1 MAFLVPFNIIVV
13 LFVIIIFLSAIVSFK
28 RLKITDKTLKLFML
42 LLIMCIWGI
51 FTVGF
56 SYGLLTFFTYFP
68 AIILYSIPLNKQ
80 IRTLNFVTKWFSILM
95 IGSISIFIITR
106 VVHFG
111 PPMGVLQLSSQNY
124 DPFNNY
130 ILFIESTSIFN
141 LIFYRFNGP
150 FLEPGHLSLICSLLL
165 FANQYRF
172 KENRYL
178 WVLLV
183 CVLLSFSLAGYLIS
197 ALGYILLKIR
207 SIKLFLYS
215 GIIFG
220 SMFIFVSYVWNEGNN
235 PINTLIFSRME
246 VDEEKG
252 IAGNN
257 RTTEQTDDYFSK
269 NFNNGKL
276 WIGLGTN
283 EKDDTFIRGSG
294 YKIYFIRY
302 GIISFIFVLF
312 FYYNLIPQRCNHR
325 YAIIFLLLIVL
336 IFIQRAYPGW
346 YSWLFCFTLG
356 CGSTRIIKVKHRLRL
371 NVD

>member
-235 PINTLIFSRME
+235 PINKSFQEWRLMR
-246 VDEEKG
+246 
-252 IAGNN
+252 
-257 RTTEQTDDYFSK
+257 RR
-269 NFNNGKL
+269 
-276 WIGLGTN
+276 GLQV
-283 EKDDTFIRGSG
+283 I
-294 YKIYFIRY
+294 
-302 GIISFIFVLF
+302 
-312 FYYNLIPQRCNHR
+312 
-325 YAIIFLLLIVL
+325 IVL
-336 IFIQRAYPGW
+336 QNKRMIFFLKILIMESCGLVWELMRKMIR
-346 YSWLFCFTLG
+346 LFEVLV
-356 CGSTRIIKVKHRLRL
+356 IKFIL
-371 NVD
+371 